1 MTEGARALQKQQQQ
15 QKNEVCM
22 VANSGHPGATRKAGT
37 CFVVYS
43 IGGEHC
49 DACVTPRTDRT
60 KRACPTPRPAG
71 RVYFYYPLSRGRPRS
86 GLSSG
91 GAAIRP
97 RL

>member
-1 MTEGARALQKQQQQ
+1 
-15 QKNEVCM
+15 M
-22 VANSGHPGATRKAGT
+22 VANSGHTGILTATRKAGT

-60 KRACPTPRPAG
+60 KRACLPHRPPG
-71 RVYFYYPLSRGRPRS
+71 RVYYPLSRGRPRS

-91 GAAIRP
+91 DAAIRP

>member
-1 MTEGARALQKQQQQ
+1 
-15 QKNEVCM
+15 M
-22 VANSGHPGATRKAGT
+22 VANSGHTLPTRKAGT

-71 RVYFYYPLSRGRPRS
+71 RVYFYYPVSRGRPRS

-91 GAAIRP
+91 DAAIRP